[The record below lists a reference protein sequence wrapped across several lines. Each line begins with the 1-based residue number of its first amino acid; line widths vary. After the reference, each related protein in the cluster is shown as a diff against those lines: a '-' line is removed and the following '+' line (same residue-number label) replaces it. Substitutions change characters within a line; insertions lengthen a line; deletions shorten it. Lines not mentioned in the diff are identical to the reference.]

1 MHTIEVNPCAKIVCM
16 KRMHI
21 SLSESEFQA
30 ISRVAAEEGKD
41 RSRLLLEAFQLYLQ
55 RKRAEEG
62 LAVMDRIAREMPPGP
77 PVVELIRRDRESH

>member
-1 MHTIEVNPCAKIVCM
+1 M

-21 SLSESEFQA
+21 SLSEGDFQA

-55 RKRAEEG
+55 RKRAQDG
-62 LAVMDRIAREMPPGP
+62 LATMDRIAGHMPPGE
-77 PVVELIRRDRESH
+77 PVVEWIRRDRERP